1 MSVAGAAV
9 AAYGLPSAH
18 SLERADRSGFGA
30 LLAECERER
39 VTGLLAR
46 AVRDGRLAIE
56 DDQRE
61 QLEDVFRAWLTHA
74 LRVEQLLLGV
84 TRELDRAAIE
94 TRVLKGVALSHTAYP
109 DPSDRVFG
117 DVDLLVPGHQLRRAA
132 EVVGERF
139 DAPRPQPE
147 LRPGFDDRFGKEVM
161 LRVRGIEVDLHRTF
175 VEGAYGLTVQLGD
188 LFAPP
193 YRFPL
198 GGYEFDALPQ
208 PQRLL
213 HACYA
218 AALGDWPPRLMSLRD
233 VAQLILKEQPHIVDV
248 LTMARSW
255 RAEAVVARAIVTTW
269 DVLALTQRPPL
280 VNWAFNYAPGRT
292 DRMLLAAHEGPAR
305 AFTRHAAAVVVLP
318 DVDARLAYLH
328 AIVFPQRSYLEA
340 RGLSAGAHAKRA
352 WRRIVR

>member
-1 MSVAGAAV
+1 MTVAGAAV

-18 SLERADRSGFGA
+18 SLEHADRSEFGA

-39 VTGLLAR
+39 LTGLLAR
-46 AVRDGRLAIE
+46 AVRDGQVVVT
-56 DDQRE
+56 DDERDE
-61 QLEDVFRAWLTHA
+61 LEGVFRSWLTHA
-74 LRVEQLLLGV
+74 LRVEQLVLEV
-84 TRELDRAAIE
+84 TSELDRAGID

-117 DVDLLVPGHQLRRAA
+117 DVDLLVPGHELRRAA
-132 EVVGERF
+132 EVLGRRF
-139 DAPRPQPE
+139 DAPRAQPE

-161 LRVRGIEVDLHRTF
+161 LRVHRIEVDLHRTF
-175 VEGAYGLTVQLGD
+175 VEGAYGLTVQLDD

-198 GGYEFDALPQ
+198 GGHEFDALPQ

-233 VAQLILKEQPHIVDV
+233 VAQLLLKEQPHIVDV
-248 LTMARSW
+248 LTMARRW
-255 RAEAVVARAIVTTW
+255 RAEAVVARAVVTAW
-269 DVLALTQRPPL
+269 EVLALTQRPPI
-280 VNWAFNYAPGRT
+280 VNWAFNYTPGRT

-305 AFTRHAAAVVVLP
+305 AFTRHAAAIVVLT
-318 DVDARLAYLH
+318 DMEARLAYLR
-328 AIVFPQRSYLEA
+328 AIMFPQRSYLEA
-340 RGLSAGAHAKRA
+340 RGLSVGAHAQRA
-352 WRRIVR
+352 WRRIVG